1 MIKYTIITNN
11 PLIKKNQNKESYKFI
26 SGDFLDVL
34 IDCRDYIHK
43 GHKLLSHPL
52 SSSIKP
58 NETPYKSV
66 IISKSIY
73 KLDYESLEMIESAIL
88 TTKKFIKD
96 KKQNKLL
103 PANILKDFMLIDFSI
118 ISSAI
123 ESIT

>member
-1 MIKYTIITNN
+1 MFQYTVITNN
-11 PLIKKNQNKESYKFI
+11 PLIKENQNEESYKFI
-26 SGDFLDVL
+26 SGNFLDVL
-34 IDCRDYIHK
+34 IECRDCIHK

-52 SSSIKP
+52 SSSLKP

-66 IISKSIY
+66 IISKEIY
-73 KLDYESLEMIESAIL
+73 KLDYESLEIIESSIL

-103 PANILKDFMLIDFSI
+103 PANILEDFMLIDFSI